1 MTSSMIEAHRCWPL
15 AVHEAAH
22 AVLGVLFGLRLGRL
36 EIDLRTWRG
45 ATFFEG
51 QFPPCRWRQDLL
63 VSLAGEIAQKRADPS
78 GWSLGNGIG
87 RTRAAA
93 DLQQAWRAV
102 GRSDR
107 PADSEDHER
116 LAEARMTEGQLA
128 SAALV
133 NKLWST
139 IAALAERLLEA
150 NGCLESDALETFL
163 ESAFPIE
170 RRAAVA
176 GGCEFVKRQRDGE

>member
-1 MTSSMIEAHRCWPL
+1 VTSPTSEAHRCWPL

-22 AVLGVLFGLRLGRL
+22 AVLGVLFGLRLERI
-36 EIDLRTWRG
+36 EIDLRTWQG

-51 QFPPCRWRQDLL
+51 RFPPSGWRQDLL
-63 VSLAGEIAQKRADPS
+63 VSLAGEIAQRRADPS

-87 RTRAAA
+87 RSRAAA
-93 DLQQAWRAV
+93 DLEQAWRAV
-102 GRSDR
+102 GRSGH
-107 PADSEDHER
+107 PSGSEDHER
-116 LAEARMTEGQLA
+116 FAEARMAEGQLA

-133 NKLWST
+133 NKLWPT

-150 NGCLESDALETFL
+150 NGRLERDALETFL

-170 RRAAVA
+170 QRAAVA
-176 GGCEFVKRQRDGE
+176 AACAA